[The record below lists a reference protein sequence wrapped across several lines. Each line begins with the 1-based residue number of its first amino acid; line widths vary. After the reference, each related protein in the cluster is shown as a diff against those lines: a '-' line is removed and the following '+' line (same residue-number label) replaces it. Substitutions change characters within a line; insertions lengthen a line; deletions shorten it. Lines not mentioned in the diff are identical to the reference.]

1 LPSAIGRRRYAAQS
15 RFTISRTVFLVGELI
30 LDRVHAEI
38 FVTLQ
43 SLRHYALS
51 CGLLLIPIL
60 VWQDTVREV
69 AFLNAGRE

>member
-1 LPSAIGRRRYAAQS
+1 
-15 RFTISRTVFLVGELI
+15 LVGELI